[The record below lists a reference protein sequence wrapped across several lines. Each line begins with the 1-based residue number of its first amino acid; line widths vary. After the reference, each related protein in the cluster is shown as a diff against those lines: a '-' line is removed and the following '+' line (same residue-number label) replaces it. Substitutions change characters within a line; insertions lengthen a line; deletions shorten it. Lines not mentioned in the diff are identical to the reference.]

1 MKQILRWIVGL
12 VGVLFVA
19 AGLRWLVDPAGA
31 AATLGMPLLTG
42 VGLSSQIGDM
52 AAFFVTLGS
61 TVLVGALTRRRL
73 WFYPP
78 MLLLGTA
85 FIILL
90 GRTFAGVYLTGWLPD
105 PLAGLRV
112 GHQGVPVEE
121 QVVVVEDAVGLLRCH
136 VGLEQLAQ
144 LVLETVAPRV
154 LACEHLFQQV
164 VQNMTVCARKV
175 FNKSEHILTIPHRE
189 GGHL

>member
-1 MKQILRWIVGL
+1 MKQILRWTVGL

-52 AAFFVTLGS
+52 AAFFITLGS
-61 TVLVGALTRRRL
+61 TVVVAALTRRRL

-85 FIILL
+85 AVA
-90 GRTFAGVYLTGWLPD
+90 RT
-105 PLAGLRV
+105 LAWAVHGASLV
-112 GHQGVPVEE
+112 ISLMAVE
-121 QVVVVEDAVGLLRCH
+121 
-136 VGLEQLAQ
+136 LA
-144 LVLETVAPRV
+144 TVAFLWYASWR
-154 LACEHLFQQV
+154 LA
-164 VQNMTVCARKV
+164 
-175 FNKSEHILTIPHRE
+175 E
-189 GGHL
+189 GD